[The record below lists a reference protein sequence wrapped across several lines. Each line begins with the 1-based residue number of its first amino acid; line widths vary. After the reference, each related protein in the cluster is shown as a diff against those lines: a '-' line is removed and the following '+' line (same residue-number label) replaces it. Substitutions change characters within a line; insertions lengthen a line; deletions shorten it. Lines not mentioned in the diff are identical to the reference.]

1 MTTHTI
7 TLQSPISEV
16 YAILQRAKSGD
27 TLIIPT
33 DDTID
38 LVRRSLKRLYPEK
51 RLTIKTGESHAQNLQ
66 AG

>member
-27 TLIIPT
+27 TLNH
-33 DDTID
+33 
-38 LVRRSLKRLYPEK
+38 
-51 RLTIKTGESHAQNLQ
+51 SHR
-66 AG
+66 